1 MSLTNRHSAILS
13 QIRANGSVSVL
24 DLSEKLQVSEVT
36 IRKDLRV
43 LEERKLLFRKH
54 GGASLSNSYA
64 NQRPV
69 SEKANIQ
76 ADEKARIAKAAAAL
90 IAETDSVILG
100 SGTTVKAMA
109 RYIHPDHKL
118 NIITSSLAI
127 SLELAQRNLVSVTQ
141 LGGLMRGSS
150 DSVVGPYAES
160 FMDQITCGMLFLGVD
175 GIDLNYGI
183 TTTNLLEA
191 RLNQRFIE
199 VSHITVLLADSSKFG
214 KRGFGKICNL
224 DAIQHIITDS
234 SINQEVVHELED
246 LGIQVT
252 VV

>member
-1 MSLTNRHSAILS
+1 MTLIDRHSAILNEL
-13 QIRANGSVSVL
+13 RANGSVSVQG
-24 DLSEKLQVSEVT
+24 LSEKLNVSEVT

-43 LEERKLLFRKH
+43 LEEQKLLFRKH
-54 GGASLSNSYA
+54 GGASLSNTYA
-64 NQRPV
+64 SQRPV
-69 SEKANIQ
+69 REKAKIL
-76 ADEKARIAKAAAAL
+76 AEEKNRIAKAAVDM

-100 SGTTVKAMA
+100 SGTTVQAMTK
-109 RYIHPDHKL
+109 YIYPEHKL
-118 NIITSSLAI
+118 NVITSSLAI
-127 SLELAQRNLVSVTQ
+127 SLELSQRNSLSVIQ

-175 GIDLNYGI
+175 GIDVNYGI

-199 VSHITVLLADSSKFG
+199 VSQITVLLADSSKFG

-224 DAIQHIITDS
+224 DAIQHIITDANV
-234 SINQEVVHELED
+234 NQEIVSELED
-246 LGIQVT
+246 LGIKVT